1 MPGAPRSLRFCL
13 RYPEKRENIAPV
25 MQARD
30 RQARVKI
37 KTAGDLMTFSKTKT
51 ENNVCVVVNYA
62 GAPHNA
68 GFVLN
73 TLKRLFRLSRV
84 LLDL

>member
-13 RYPEKRENIAPV
+13 RSPEKREKIAPV

-37 KTAGDLMTFSKTKT
+37 KAAGDLVTSKDK
-51 ENNVCVVVNYA
+51 NR
-62 GAPHNA
+62 
-68 GFVLN
+68 
-73 TLKRLFRLSRV
+73 KQRLCSG
-84 LLDL
+84 

>member
-13 RYPEKRENIAPV
+13 RSPEKREKIAPV

-37 KTAGDLMTFSKTKT
+37 KTAGDLVISKDK
-51 ENNVCVVVNYA
+51 NR
-62 GAPHNA
+62 
-68 GFVLN
+68 
-73 TLKRLFRLSRV
+73 KQRLCSG
-84 LLDL
+84 

>member
-13 RYPEKRENIAPV
+13 RSPEKCEKKAPV

-37 KTAGDLMTFSKTKT
+37 KTAGDLVTSKDKNRKQRLCSGSLCRGTPQRRFRPKYIEKTF
-51 ENNVCVVVNYA
+51 
-62 GAPHNA
+62 
-68 GFVLN
+68 
-73 TLKRLFRLSRV
+73 
-84 LLDL
+84 